1 MAPIENRMGLRELS
15 LSQTAA
21 NQALARFKVLDLTR
35 VRAGPTC
42 VRQLADWGAQVIKI
56 EMPGEAD
63 TLGGARHG
71 PDFQNLHR
79 NKRSMTL
86 NLKEKEGLAIFR
98 EMVKSADVVVENYRP
113 DVKFRLGVDY
123 ESLKT
128 LNKRLVYGSVSG
140 FGQDGPYRE
149 RPGFDQIAQGMG
161 GLMSITG
168 LPGQGPVRVGVPI
181 ADLGA
186 GIFCAMGILVALLER
201 EVSGEGQWVRSS
213 LLQAQIA
220 LLDFQAAR
228 WLIAKEVPGQA
239 GNDHPTSIPT
249 GVFATKDGHINIAAA
264 GEHIYKRLCGAL
276 DAQHLA
282 SDPAYATDQARSKN
296 RAALNAAIGEI
307 TRHKTSAEWIALLNA
322 AGVPCGPIYKMDE
335 VFADPQVRHL
345 GMAVGM
351 HHKKLGDTQV
361 VNQAVE
367 LSRTPSRIHMATP
380 EKGEHTDE
388 VLHEFGYDD
397 ATIANLRARKVI

>member
-1 MAPIENRMGLRELS
+1 M
-15 LSQTAA
+15 
-21 NQALARFKVLDLTR
+21 
-35 VRAGPTC
+35 
-42 VRQLADWGAQVIKI
+42 
-56 EMPGEAD
+56 
-63 TLGGARHG
+63 
-71 PDFQNLHR
+71 
-79 NKRSMTL
+79 
-86 NLKEKEGLAIFR
+86 
-98 EMVKSADVVVENYRP
+98 VVENYRP

-123 ESLKT
+123 ESLKP
-128 LNKRLVYGSVSG
+128 LNKRLVYGSISG

-249 GVFATKDGHINIAAA
+249 GVFPTKRRPHQHRRRRRA
-264 GEHIYKRLCGAL
+264 HLQAL
-276 DAQHLA
+276 LRRARRA
-282 SDPAYATDQARSKN
+282 SISSSDPAYATDQARSKN

-345 GMAVGM
+345 GMAVGV

-367 LSRTPSRIHMATP
+367 LSRTPSRMRIWRRP
-380 EKGEHTDE
+380 R
-388 VLHEFGYDD
+388 
-397 ATIANLRARKVI
+397 RASTRTRSCTSSAMTMRRSPTCAPAR

>member
-1 MAPIENRMGLRELS
+1 MSKLPLS
-15 LSQTAA
+15 
-21 NQALARFKVLDLTR
+21 RFKVVDLTR

-42 VRQLADWGAQVIKI
+42 VRQLADWGAEVIKI
-56 EMPGEAD
+56 EMPGD
-63 TLGGARHG
+63 GDPMGGARHG

-86 NLKEKEGLAIFR
+86 DLKQPDGLAIFH

-113 DVKFRLGVDY
+113 DVKFRLGIDY
-123 ESLKT
+123 ESLKP
-128 LNKRLVYGSVSG
+128 LNRRLVYGSISG

-201 EVSGEGQWVRSS
+201 EVSGEGQWVQSS

-228 WLIAKEVPGQA
+228 WLIAKDVPGQA

-249 GVFATKDGHINIAAA
+249 GVFPTSDGHINIAAA
-264 GEHIYKRLCGAL
+264 GDHIYKRFCAAL
-276 DAQHLA
+276 EAMHLVEDQA
-282 SDPAYATDQARSKN
+282 FATDAARSKN
-296 RAALNAAIGEI
+296 RAALNARISEI
-307 TRHKTSAEWIALLNA
+307 TRHKTSAVWIALLNR
-322 AGVPCGPIYKMDE
+322 AGVPCGPINAMDE

-345 GMAVGM
+345 GMATLVE
-351 HHKKLGDTQV
+351 HRTLGETFV
-361 VNQAVE
+361 VNQAVG
-367 LSRTPSRIHMATP
+367 LSRTPCRMRRATP
-380 EKGEHTDE
+380 DKGEHTEE
-388 VLHEFGYDD
+388 VLGELGYD
-397 ATIANLRARKVI
+397 AHAIADLRRRGVV